1 MSGRTYR
8 ILVVEDNP
16 GDVYLLR
23 KSLKQADVACE
34 LTVFE
39 DGFEA
44 LNYIRQEDSHG
55 GKPDLAV
62 LDLNLPKTGGAEL
75 VMALRESPRLRY
87 VPVVVTS
94 SGAISEDTRNLPVD
108 LLLPKPVD
116 LPEFLDLGTRI
127 KDFLTGSR
135 T

>member
-1 MSGRTYR
+1 MNERTYR

-23 KSLKQADVACE
+23 KSLKHADVECE

-39 DGFEA
+39 DGLEA
-44 LNYIRQEDSHG
+44 LTYIRQEASPG

-62 LDLNLPKTGGAEL
+62 LDLNLPKTGGTEL
-75 VMALRESPRLRY
+75 VAALRESPWLRS
-87 VPVVVTS
+87 VPVIVTS
-94 SGAISEDTRNLPVD
+94 SGAISESTRNLPVD

-116 LPEFLDLGTRI
+116 LPEFLGLGARI
-127 KDFLTGSR
+127 KNLLTGFS